1 MSPRK
6 LSEGDRTEILD
17 LYRSTDATSS
27 TLADRYGVSNST
39 VSRFLKMSLSQEE
52 YDSLIQQK
60 RLARSNSKKKK
71 TQSESEPSEK
81 PTPKKSKPSITE
93 ELEQTEENK
102 PPEISIPV
110 AENPPTETVEESE
123 DIEENL
129 HQETPTPVVKNSATE
144 IIEES
149 EDTEENLPQE
159 APTPVAENP
168 PAEKVERPI
177 LKSKKVINITPPE
190 PENEDIDDDEE
201 NQKNLES
208 VNTVKEMFGEE
219 IVEDE
224 DDDEDD
230 DDDFDDEDD
239 NKEIQIDIQE
249 LVVRPLSQAK
259 FNRNCY
265 LAIDRTAEL
274 MTRPL
279 KDFAELGNIPQEESN
294 QKTLPIF
301 ENHRVA
307 KRFCDRRG
315 KVIKLPDTRII
326 EKTASCLKSKGIT
339 RVLMNGKVF
348 NLNGDT

>member
-1 MSPRK
+1 
-6 LSEGDRTEILD
+6 
-17 LYRSTDATSS
+17 
-27 TLADRYGVSNST
+27 
-39 VSRFLKMSLSQEE
+39 
-52 YDSLIQQK
+52 
-60 RLARSNSKKKK
+60 
-71 TQSESEPSEK
+71 
-81 PTPKKSKPSITE
+81 
-93 ELEQTEENK
+93 
-102 PPEISIPV
+102 
-110 AENPPTETVEESE
+110 
-123 DIEENL
+123 
-129 HQETPTPVVKNSATE
+129 
-144 IIEES
+144 
-149 EDTEENLPQE
+149 
-159 APTPVAENP
+159 
-168 PAEKVERPI
+168 
-177 LKSKKVINITPPE
+177 
-190 PENEDIDDDEE
+190 
-201 NQKNLES
+201 
-208 VNTVKEMFGEE
+208 MFGEE

-326 EKTASCLKSKGIT
+326 EKNSILSQIQRYHQSINERKSI
-339 RVLMNGKVF
+339 
-348 NLNGDT
+348 

>member
-39 VSRFLKMSLSQEE
+39 VSRFLKMSLSTEE

-71 TQSESEPSEK
+71 TESKSEPSAK
-81 PTPKKSKPSITE
+81 PTQKKAPSPVTEEKSADIAQNQEVSEDITE
-93 ELEQTEENK
+93 NQEVS
-102 PPEISIPV
+102 PPPVESI
-110 AENPPTETVEESE
+110 AEEESD
-123 DIEENL
+123 DIEEN
-129 HQETPTPVVKNSATE
+129 QETSPPLD
-144 IIEES
+144 
-149 EDTEENLPQE
+149 EDT
-159 APTPVAENP
+159 AK
-168 PAEKVERPI
+168 EKVAKPI
-177 LKSKKVINITPPE
+177 LKTKKVIETTPPE
-190 PENEDIDDDEE
+190 TTNIEDEE
-201 NQKNLES
+201 EEDDNQKSIES
-208 VNTVKEMFGEE
+208 FNTVKEMFGEE
-219 IVEDE
+219 IVDD
-224 DDDEDD
+224 DDDEDEFD
-230 DDDFDDEDD
+230 DDDDEFEDDEEQEVSLDV
-239 NKEIQIDIQE
+239 KELIV
-249 LVVRPLSQAK
+249 LPLSEAK

-279 KDFAELGNIPQEESN
+279 KDFAELGNIPQEETN

-315 KVIKLPDTRII
+315 KVIKVPDTKII

-348 NLNGDT
+348 NLNLES